1 FVDGD
6 SVSYGDYLVERL
18 SKKAKVDS
26 GPGSS
31 EITIDVTYAVVRKN
45 GKVVREF
52 DGTYGG
58 FGNATDFGLFS
69 FLGGDAKQLAVSQTI
84 PRGGRHWVVDL
95 AENRVIFDSSDWG
108 VGREEFD
115 VVDINGDGVVEIS
128 MPLTAFYMFEDM
140 SMAETPL
147 PAIVF
152 EYDSSAKEYLPANQ
166 QIADYVLRWVND
178 DIERARNGDEIGY
191 LGRLGVV
198 LKYLYAGKDREAWE
212 FFDKEYARDD
222 KQEVKARI
230 QDELRKEMTY
240 QFLLKTRK

>member
-1 FVDGD
+1 
-6 SVSYGDYLVERL
+6 
-18 SKKAKVDS
+18 
-26 GPGSS
+26 
-31 EITIDVTYAVVRKN
+31 
-45 GKVVREF
+45 
-52 DGTYGG
+52 
-58 FGNATDFGLFS
+58 
-69 FLGGDAKQLAVSQTI
+69 
-84 PRGGRHWVVDL
+84 
-95 AENRVIFDSSDWG
+95 
-108 VGREEFD
+108 
-115 VVDINGDGVVEIS
+115 
-128 MPLTAFYMFEDM
+128 LTAFYMFEDM

-191 LGRLGVV
+191 LGRRLGIV

-230 QDELRKEMTY
+230 QDELRNEKTY
-240 QFLLKTRK
+240 QFLLKKLK